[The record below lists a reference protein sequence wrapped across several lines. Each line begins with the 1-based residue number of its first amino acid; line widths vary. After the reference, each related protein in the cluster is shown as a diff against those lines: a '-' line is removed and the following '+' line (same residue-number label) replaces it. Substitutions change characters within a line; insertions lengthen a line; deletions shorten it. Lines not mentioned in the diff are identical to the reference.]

1 MGDVVYSLVDEV
13 KFVRCQSSLCVFFS
27 VGVTATDGTFWN
39 FLGLSNTRSVLSLLC
54 QVFNKAHPGAPAGE
68 ECGAPSQ
75 PSEKPLPGSPG
86 CFVSA
91 PVKDPLNVVLESRG

>member
-1 MGDVVYSLVDEV
+1 MGVVVSSLADEV
-13 KFVRCQSSLCVFFS
+13 KLADVSLHAVFFS
-27 VGVTATDGTFWN
+27 LGVTATDDTFWN
-39 FLGLSNTRSVLSLLC
+39 FLGLSNTRNVLSLLC
-54 QVFNKAHPGAPAGE
+54 QIFNKAHPGAPAGE

-91 PVKDPLNVVLESRG
+91 PVKDPITVVLESRG